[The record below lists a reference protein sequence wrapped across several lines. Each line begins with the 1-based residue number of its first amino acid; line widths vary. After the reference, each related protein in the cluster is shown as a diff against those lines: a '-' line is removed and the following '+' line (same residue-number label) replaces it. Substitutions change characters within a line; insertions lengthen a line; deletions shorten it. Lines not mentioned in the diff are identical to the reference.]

1 MTAGDLRYRPYI
13 GLLRQT
19 FKGEGGLAAREG
31 LDHRLLSLHGLAQ
44 KVVELH
50 HAHEIE
56 LDIQEPVRGT
66 LLLSIKLSSLL
77 YALDHVGHDA
87 ESMYAMITIQLF
99 DCSVGVG
106 DGRGFVADDHDDHLS
121 GSGEG
126 DDVIGNAGR
135 RIDQQH
141 DAAGSEC
148 AEGAEQTSLFDG
160 WEIRLT
166 RDTRRCRNEL
176 V

>member
-87 ESMYAMITIQLF
+87 ESMYAMITIQHF

-106 DGRGFVADDHDDHLS
+106 DGRGFVADGHDALLC
-121 GSGEG
+121 GSGDG

-135 RIDQQH
+135 RIDQPH
-141 DAAGSEC
+141 VDAVIEFE
-148 AEGAEQTSLFDG
+148 EGADQTSMFDRC
-160 WEIRLT
+160 EFRHTL
-166 RDTRRCRNEL
+166 DTRR
-176 V
+176 